1 MKEEKRMLEM
11 LNKMWIGATCRL
23 HNFVEDFKHE
33 EKGAAKISSAKLL
46 KEAVKRDGA
55 VAILLVIV
63 VVIAV
68 VVVFRERI
76 MDLVSNT
83 FDDADKVKD
92 ISFLEIGNLKTLL

>member
-23 HNFVEDFKHE
+23 NNFVEDFKHE
-33 EKGAAKISSAKLL
+33 EKGAAEI
-46 KEAVKRDGA
+46 
-55 VAILLVIV
+55 VAIILVIV

-92 ISFLEIGNLKTLL
+92 TSFLEIGNLKTLL

>member
-33 EKGAAKISSAKLL
+33 KGAAEI
-46 KEAVKRDGA
+46 
-55 VAILLVIV
+55 VAIILVIV

>member
-1 MKEEKRMLEM
+1 MLEM

-33 EKGAAKISSAKLL
+33 EKGAAEI
-46 KEAVKRDGA
+46 
-55 VAILLVIV
+55 VAIIL
-63 VVIAV
+63 V

-92 ISFLEIGNLKTLL
+92 TSFLEIGNLKTLL

>member
-33 EKGAAKISSAKLL
+33 EKGAAEI
-46 KEAVKRDGA
+46 
-55 VAILLVIV
+55 VAIILVI
-63 VVIAV
+63 

>member
-33 EKGAAKISSAKLL
+33 EKGAAEI
-46 KEAVKRDGA
+46 
-55 VAILLVIV
+55 VAIILVIV
-63 VVIAV
+63 VV

>member
-33 EKGAAKISSAKLL
+33 EKGAAEI
-46 KEAVKRDGA
+46 
-55 VAILLVIV
+55 VAIILVIV

-83 FDDADKVKD
+83 FDEADNVKET
-92 ISFLEIGNLKTLL
+92 SFLEIGNLKTLL

>member
-33 EKGAAKISSAKLL
+33 EKGAAEI
-46 KEAVKRDGA
+46 
-55 VAILLVIV
+55 VAIILVIV
-63 VVIAV
+63 VVI
-68 VVVFRERI
+68 VVFRERI

-92 ISFLEIGNLKTLL
+92 TSFLEIGNLKTLL

>member
-33 EKGAAKISSAKLL
+33 EKGAAEI
-46 KEAVKRDGA
+46 
-55 VAILLVIV
+55 VAIILVIV
-63 VVIAV
+63 
-68 VVVFRERI
+68 
-76 MDLVSNT
+76 
-83 FDDADKVKD
+83 VKD

>member
-1 MKEEKRMLEM
+1 MLEM

-23 HNFVEDFKHE
+23 NNFVEDFKHE
-33 EKGAAKISSAKLL
+33 EKGAAEI
-46 KEAVKRDGA
+46 
-55 VAILLVIV
+55 VAIILVIV

-92 ISFLEIGNLKTLL
+92 TSFLEIGNLKTLL

>member
-33 EKGAAKISSAKLL
+33 EKGAAEI
-46 KEAVKRDGA
+46 
-55 VAILLVIV
+55 VAII
-63 VVIAV
+63 
-68 VVVFRERI
+68 VVFRERI

-92 ISFLEIGNLKTLL
+92 TSFLEIGNLKTLL

>member
-33 EKGAAKISSAKLL
+33 EKGAA
-46 KEAVKRDGA
+46 
-55 VAILLVIV
+55 
-63 VVIAV
+63 VIAV

-92 ISFLEIGNLKTLL
+92 TSFLEIGNLKTLL